1 MLKAITNF
9 KIHQILFK
17 YWFTLWH
24 FAMDDPVCT
33 WAILSLLILHNC
45 TVSVWW
51 VVYFFAFFLSF
62 LLYYIAVSLYMCMEL
77 ELLHAWTITFYMPT
91 VDTDRWKIGSIPFW
105 SMALQYLRP
114 WDARFWGNG
123 KSRVAQNSC
132 NLRYLIRRRQEHHK
146 AVQLKVFTA

>member
-1 MLKAITNF
+1 MTITCYSLGNMLKAITNF
-9 KIHQILFK
+9 QIHQNLFK

-24 FAMDDPVCT
+24 FAMDDLVCT

-91 VDTDRWKIGSIPFW
+91 VDTDRWTVGSIPFW
-105 SMALQYLRP
+105 NMALC
-114 WDARFWGNG
+114 FF
-123 KSRVAQNSC
+123 KK
-132 NLRYLIRRRQEHHK
+132 H
-146 AVQLKVFTA
+146 VFNPILWLHRKGT